1 MNDKNEIHNDIG
13 AIIVAST
20 SGCIGKVDVR
30 QEMIIKKIRRQ
41 ELWDVKTHQQL
52 IDEVQSLVDVAK
64 KNESSEIDSDWEHSK
79 NMEIWD
85 DEMCLAILNENN
97 L

>member
-30 QEMIIKKIRRQ
+30 
-41 ELWDVKTHQQL
+41 
-52 IDEVQSLVDVAK
+52 
-64 KNESSEIDSDWEHSK
+64 
-79 NMEIWD
+79 
-85 DEMCLAILNENN
+85 
-97 L
+97 